1 MICKTLVGCS
11 GEWWKMVGMVSDNI
25 LTQYC
30 TNRKGSSR
38 GMIPAIKNKVSLEN
52 PSWMGEERA

>member
-1 MICKTLVGCS
+1 
-11 GEWWKMVGMVSDNI
+11 MVGMVSDNI

-30 TNRKGSSR
+30 ANIKGSSR
-38 GMIPAIKNKVSLEN
+38 GMIPAMKNKVSLEN